1 MIKLIIFDLDG
12 VLVKSKEAHFNAL
25 NKALEKVSKKYVI
38 SYEEH
43 LSTFDGLPT
52 NKKLQ
57 ILSKTKKLPKS
68 KYQQIWNDKQKFTID
83 EIKSLIEPNI
93 EIIELFK
100 ELKNRNLK
108 IWVASNSIRETTKI
122 YLLKLG
128 LIEYIDEYLSNEDV
142 KNPKPNC
149 EIYLKCMT
157 LCSVSPDE
165 TVIVED
171 SKVGVNSALAS
182 KANLFIVKS
191 IEETNRKNIINF
203 INKLENLKN
212 RKKWKGDNM
221 NILIP
226 MAGDGKRFTNANY
239 TFPKPLIDVL
249 GKPMVQVVVDNID
262 IEANYIFIVK
272 EEHYNKYNLKY
283 LLNILAPNCKIITVK
298 ETTEGAACTA
308 LLAKEYINNDE
319 SLLIANSDQFIVWDS
334 SDFMY
339 NMIENRVDGGIL
351 TFKNVHPKW
360 SYAKTDENGIVSE
373 VAEKKPISDNATVG
387 IYYWSR
393 GKDYV
398 KYAEEMIKEDIRV
411 NNEFYICPVFNRAIK
426 DGKKIKI
433 YPVEKMFGLGTPED
447 LNAFLKVG
455 KEWIK

>member
-25 NKALEKVSKKYVI
+25 NKALEKVNKKYVI
-38 SYEEH
+38 SYAEH
-43 LSTFDGLPT
+43 LSIFDGLPT

-83 EIKSLIEPNI
+83 EIKTLIHPNN

-100 ELKNRNLK
+100 ELKSKNIK

-128 LIEYIDEYLSNEDV
+128 LIEFIDDYLSNEDV
-142 KNPKPNC
+142 KTPKPNC

-157 LCSVSPDE
+157 SCSVSPDE
-165 TVIVED
+165 TVIIED
-171 SKVGVNSALAS
+171 SKVGVSSAMAS
-182 KANLFIVKS
+182 KANLFIVKN
-191 IEETNRKNIINF
+191 IEETNRKNIIGF

-226 MAGDGKRFTNANY
+226 MAGDGKRFIDANY

-249 GKPMVQVVVDNID
+249 GKPMIQVVVDNLDID
-262 IEANYIFIVK
+262 ANYIFIVK
-272 EEHYNKYNLKY
+272 EEHYNKYNLNY

-298 ETTEGAACTA
+298 DTTEGAACTT
-308 LLAKEYINNDE
+308 LLAKEYIDNDE
-319 SLLIANSDQFIVWDS
+319 SLIVANSDQFIVWDS

-360 SYAKTDENGIVSE
+360 SYAKADENGIVSE

-398 KYAEEMIKEDIRV
+398 KYAEEMIKENIRV
-411 NNEFYICPVFNRAIK
+411 NNEYYVCPVFNQAIK

-433 YPVEKMFGLGTPED
+433 YSVEKMFGLGTPED
-447 LNAFLKVG
+447 LQSFLKVG